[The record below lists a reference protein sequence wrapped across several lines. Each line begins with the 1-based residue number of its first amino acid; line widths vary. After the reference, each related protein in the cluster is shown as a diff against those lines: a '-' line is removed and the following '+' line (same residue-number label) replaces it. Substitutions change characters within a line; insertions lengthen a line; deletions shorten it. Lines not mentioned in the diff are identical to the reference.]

1 MTDARRNETEKPTYS
16 IWNDQPISDD
26 PVDFLNWFRGL
37 TLPQQVLFPTE
48 WLCIEVYNGGFHQY
62 FSNSTGLH
70 APEAVLGFRAL
81 GLDDIADIVDRAI
94 AVFGKDYPRARTTRE
109 EFLDAIEGDD
119 ISEWNPFFELDDEF
133 YEAIKIPG
141 APAFYADDRFTIA
154 AKDYVGSD
162 T

>member
-1 MTDARRNETEKPTYS
+1 MEIVWNE
-16 IWNDQPISDD
+16 QPMSVDPSVFMKWFDD
-26 PVDFLNWFRGL
+26 LSE
-37 TLPQQVLFPTE
+37 TQKVLFPTH
-48 WLCIEVYNGGFHQY
+48 WVCSEVYNGGFHQY

-141 APAFYADDRFTIA
+141 APAFHTDDRFTIA
-154 AKDYVGSD
+154 AENYVRSE

>member
-1 MTDARRNETEKPTYS
+1 MGWWDPLEIVWYEQPVSEDPAVFLKWFDDLSETQK
-16 IWNDQPISDD
+16 
-26 PVDFLNWFRGL
+26 
-37 TLPQQVLFPTE
+37 VLFPTH
-48 WLCIEVYNGGFHQY
+48 WLCAEVYNGGFHQY

-70 APEAVLGFRAL
+70 APEAVVGFRAL
-81 GLDDIADIVDRAI
+81 NLDDIADIVERAI
-94 AVFGKDYPRARTTRE
+94 AVFGKDYPRDRTTRE

-154 AKDYVGSD
+154 ADDLVRSD